1 VRGPNVIDGH
11 VAETWARVGDEASSP
26 VLLVSDGQAILAI
39 REEVVDPHP
48 DERRDPETGDELPEY
63 RLAAGTRVVALAE
76 RQPDDTYGLPE
87 HGPHLFASG
96 SAADIAANARRA
108 SQQMKRLALRVGG
121 AGAVVLVA
129 GIFLR

>member
-1 VRGPNVIDGH
+1 VIDGQ
-11 VAETWARVGDEASSP
+11 VAETWARVDGEASDP
-26 VLLVSDGQAILAI
+26 VLLVSDGTGILAI

-48 DERRDPETGDELPEY
+48 DELRDPATGEELPEY
-63 RLAAGTRVVALAE
+63 RLPAGTRVVALAE
-76 RQPDDTYGLPE
+76 RQADDTYALPE

-108 SQQMKRLALRVGG
+108 AQQMKRLAMRVGG